1 MIPGSERSPGEGN
14 GYPLQYSCLENSMDR
29 ERSLAGYSPWD
40 HLESDTT
47 ERLRPFMSSLE
58 KCLFRSS
65 ACFFVWIGCFVF
77 LCFFFFLS
85 CMNSLY
91 ILEIKT
97 LSVR

>member
-40 HLESDTT
+40 RLESDTT

-65 ACFFVWIGCFVF
+65 ACFLFGLVVLFFV
-77 LCFFFFLS
+77 FFFF
-85 CMNSLY
+85 
-91 ILEIKT
+91 
-97 LSVR
+97 